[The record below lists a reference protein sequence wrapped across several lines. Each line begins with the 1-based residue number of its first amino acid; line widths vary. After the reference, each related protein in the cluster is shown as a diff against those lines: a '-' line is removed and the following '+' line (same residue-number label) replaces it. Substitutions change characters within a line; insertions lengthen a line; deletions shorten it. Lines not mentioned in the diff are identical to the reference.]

1 MKLGRDQE
9 FSEAS
14 PIDSELLVL
23 LLCKQN
29 FCSHLD
35 IYFLCLFL
43 LLTNGATIICPF
55 IWPSS
60 LRSPPKF
67 LIRK

>member
-23 LLCKQN
+23 L
-29 FCSHLD
+29 FCHQKGPHLA
-35 IYFLCLFL
+35 IYFQCLFL
-43 LLTNGATIICPF
+43 LLTNGATTIYPF